1 MYKSSFSFHSRS
13 PPLESE
19 PSAVMTFLL
28 FSFPVHSLLRCRR
41 SFLQCAAEVKG
52 TASPPSAKT
61 RDWFFMVQHVTD
73 LLVSEVTAAS
83 TLVAYDLFGI
93 RLR

>member
-1 MYKSSFSFHSRS
+1 MYKSSFSFRSRS
-13 PPLESE
+13 SPLESE
-19 PSAVMTFLL
+19 LSAVMTFLL

-41 SFLQCAAEVKG
+41 SFLQCAAEVEDM
-52 TASPPSAKT
+52 TSPPSAKT
-61 RDWFFMVQHVTD
+61 RDWFFMGEHVTD
-73 LLVSEVTAAS
+73 LLVAEVTAAS